1 MTILTMNKKE
11 LEAKI
16 GKIDSKLRNKIDMFG
31 TPIEKITDNE
41 VSVEIFPNRPDLL
54 SLPGFARAI
63 NAFTG
68 KKTGLKKFQVNK
80 PEKNYKAKVDESV
93 KKVWPYA
100 VCAVVKGLKF
110 NDEKIKEIIDIQE
123 KITLTIGRK
132 RKKLGLGVYPLDVI
146 KMPIRYTAKKPED
159 IVFQPLEFPREINGR
174 QILSQHPT
182 GREYGHLLKDAEVFP
197 IFIDAKNQI
206 LSMPP
211 IINSHKTGKIN
222 EKTKDI
228 FVECTGDNLPFLK
241 KALNLITSALAGM
254 GGKVYAMEIQDEK
267 KFITPDLEPEEMP
280 FSTEYI
286 NKNLGLDLNQ
296 KEIKELLEK
305 MGIAYKKQG
314 KHELALIPAYRVD
327 ILHEIDL
334 AEEIAIAYGYDNFKP
349 EIPEISTIGEEN
361 PIEILKRK
369 IQEVLIGLDLL
380 EISTYHLSTKEKQF
394 KKIGIKEFLD
404 QVIEVIDSKTEN
416 NILRTSLLANSIQI
430 LSENSDAQYPQKI
443 FELGRIFYHDKK
455 SETGISEKEK
465 LCISLCYEKANFTE
479 LKQIL
484 DYLMRMFNKTY
495 IIKETEHP
503 SFIPGRCGEISIT
516 KNNKQI
522 PIGIIG
528 EIHPSC
534 LRANK
539 IKMPVSSLEI
549 DIEDLLK

>member
-1 MTILTMNKKE
+1 MNKKE

-516 KNNKQI
+516 CI
-522 PIGIIG
+522 L
-528 EIHPSC
+528 PSVTPSSA
-534 LRANK
+534 LRTSRLDTPF
-539 IKMPVSSLEI
+539 ISSTGSLSE
-549 DIEDLLK
+549 